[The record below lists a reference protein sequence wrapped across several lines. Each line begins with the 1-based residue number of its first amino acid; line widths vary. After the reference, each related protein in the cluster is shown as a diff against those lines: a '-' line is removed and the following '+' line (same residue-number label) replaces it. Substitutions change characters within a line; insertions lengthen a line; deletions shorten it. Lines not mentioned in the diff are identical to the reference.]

1 MMKVAIIGGGIGGL
15 TTAAALHKI
24 GIEAHVYERA
34 KSFQP
39 IGAGIGIG
47 SNAMLA
53 LQKIGVAENII
64 KAGMPLYEQRFL
76 DEDFTVMNTIDFSL
90 LKEKFGE
97 ENIAI
102 QRAELHEAL
111 FDAVD
116 STYVHFNHQVVAFTQ
131 TETGVTISFQ
141 NGQQKTFDYVIAADG
156 IHSVFR
162 QTLMPNSPPRYANYT
177 CWRGTSKNK
186 DDVALHVSS
195 EAWSAGG
202 RFGWAPLADGDVYWF
217 ACVNAKEKD
226 EYYASMDQ
234 TGVAHLFK
242 HYPDPVE
249 RLIAEAEVDSF
260 LHHDLYDIA
269 PLNTFIYGRIVLL
282 GDAAHATTPNMGQG
296 AGQAIEDAYEL
307 MSALKTEPS
316 IEQAF
321 ARYDR
326 RRVTKTKKVIQRSR
340 QIGWAAQWDHEG
352 LIAFR
357 NTVFPYVPKSW
368 LFQSLTFLFD

>member
-1 MMKVAIIGGGIGGL
+1 MKVAIIGGGIGGL

-24 GIEAHVYERA
+24 DIEAHVYERA
-34 KSFQP
+34 ESFQP

-64 KAGMPLYEQRFL
+64 QAGMPLYEQRFL
-76 DEDFTVMNTIDFSL
+76 NEHFAVMNTIDFSL

-97 ENIAI
+97 DNIAI

-116 STYVHFNHQVVAFTQ
+116 SAYVHFNHQVVAFTQ
-131 TETGVTISFQ
+131 METGVTISFQ
-141 NGQQKTFDYVIAADG
+141 NGQQQMFDYVIAADG
-156 IHSVFR
+156 IHSMFR
-162 QTLMPNSPPRYANYT
+162 QTLVLNSAPRYAHYT
-177 CWRGTSKNK
+177 CWRGTTKNK
-186 DDVALHVSS
+186 NDVTSHVSS

-202 RFGWAPLADGDVYWF
+202 RFGWAPLANGDVYWF
-217 ACVNAKEKD
+217 SCVNAKAND

-234 TGVAHLFK
+234 LGVAHLFA
-242 HYPDPVE
+242 HYPDPVK
-249 RLIAEAEVDSF
+249 RLITEVEEASF

-269 PLNTFIYGRIVLL
+269 PLNTFVYGRIVLL

-307 MSALKTEPS
+307 MSALETEAS

-321 ARYDR
+321 ARYDT

-340 QIGWAAQWDHEG
+340 QIGWAAQWEHEG

-357 NTVFPYVPKSW
+357 NTVFTYVPKSL